1 MNEYKQLL
9 VIPAYCNTLGGMM
22 VSLALLSE
30 GFAHHSALE
39 KLKILVPANS
49 LMEKYL
55 RERGQYQ
62 VLKVIDSAPGHVFLQ
77 AALNW
82 VNKQPPDYPLLLDNC
97 VWRSYL
103 PVLLKATPQLRFSRR
118 PVYHF
123 CHDLGISYN
132 KWGNGARKFVFACL
146 APQVICN
153 SQFTASYI
161 RNLMPNVEEIL
172 YQPVDLERFQPRLPN
187 QHPPE
192 ALKPILQSG
201 ARIMLTPSRL
211 NKPGIV
217 NDKNLR
223 SLIPVLAQLKAM
235 GKFYHCVIIGSDQ
248 SPGQVHRR
256 DLMTRAANFGVADR
270 LTILP
275 STFAIEAYY
284 PYADVVVSLAP
295 REPFGR
301 TVVEAIASGI
311 PVVGSNSGGIR
322 EILEQFAPQWTVEP
336 FDCVAVA
343 ETIVRVMGAID
354 TPDILTQGRCW
365 VESHCSTHIYA
376 QRMME
381 ITRII

>member
-1 MNEYKQLL
+1 MSKHNQLL
-9 VIPAYCNTLGGMM
+9 VIPAYCQTLGGMM

-30 GFAHHSALE
+30 GFAHHGALE

-55 RERGQYQ
+55 RERGKYQ
-62 VLKVIDSAPGHVFLQ
+62 VLKVIESAPGHVFLR
-77 AALNW
+77 AALDW
-82 VNKQPPDYPLLLDNC
+82 VNQQPPDYPLLLDNC
-97 VWRSYL
+97 IWRSYL
-103 PVLLKATPQLRFSRR
+103 PVLLRATAKLRLSRR

-123 CHDLGISYN
+123 CHDFGIDDH
-132 KWGNGARKFVFACL
+132 KWVNGVIKLVFACL
-146 APQVICN
+146 TPQVICN

-161 RNLMPNVEEIL
+161 RNLMPNVQEIV
-172 YQPVDLERFQPRLPN
+172 YQPVNLERFQPRLPH

-192 ALKPILQSG
+192 ALKPILRSG
-201 ARIMLTPSRL
+201 VQIILTPSNL
-211 NKPGIV
+211 SKPGIT

-223 SLIPVLAQLKAM
+223 SLIPVLAQLKVM
-235 GKFYHCVIIGSDQ
+235 GQFYHCVIIGSDD

-256 DLMTRAANFGVADR
+256 DLMTRAASFGVADR

-284 PYADVVVSLAP
+284 RYADIVVSLAP
-295 REPFGR
+295 REAFGR

-311 PVVGSNSGGIR
+311 PVVGSNSGGIG

-336 FDCVAVA
+336 FDSVAIA
-343 ETIVRVMGAID
+343 QTIIRVMGAID

-365 VESHCSTHIYA
+365 VENHCSMHIYA
-376 QRMME
+376 QRIME
-381 ITRII
+381 ITRLL